1 VGCTDERPSDLGPAS
16 KLEVRERCSGE
27 GRSVIGRDFYIPPK
41 FRKAK
46 SAERAG
52 VNPAHPALRS
62 TSASGRPCP
71 RDLEWE
77 PSTARMRRD
86 GAGSVSARELGNTAP
101 RL

>member
-1 VGCTDERPSDLGPAS
+1 
-16 KLEVRERCSGE
+16 
-27 GRSVIGRDFYIPPK
+27 VIGRGFYIPPK

-101 RL
+101 RLKLTDGMGDRPMLRSSVQRDPTSR